1 MDALLDP
8 LGQPFVL
15 RAWLELALLA
25 VPAGILGTLVVLR
38 RLAFATHAFAVG
50 AFPGV
55 VVAAG
60 IGVSAFLGGVVAAL
74 LLAGALAALGRRRDL
89 DAAAA
94 TGILLAGALALGSLL
109 VSDVYDAGA
118 EVDTLLLGSLFGVGD
133 ADLVRAGVVLV
144 LVAAALAVQGRGW
157 LLLAF
162 DADNARALGVRRG
175 PHDLVLLA
183 LLALTVVAAVD
194 AVGALLAASLL
205 VIPAAAARL
214 LTRRALPA
222 MAVASGLALAAA
234 TGGILLSYH
243 LDAPPG
249 ATVVLVAAGLFALA
263 AVARR
268 LAEPR
273 RARRTLALAGA
284 AVLLPLVLAACGG
297 GDEAA
302 TATPA
307 PPGAAGGQLQ
317 VVATTSIVA
326 DWART
331 VGGDRVHVTQILKPN
346 VDPHDFEPG
355 ADAAKAVAEADV
367 VLASGAGLDE
377 WADDLVAS
385 GGGDARLV
393 ELAPEDELR
402 EPALQEQGQVHAAE
416 HRPGDGDVDPH
427 FWHDPTLASAA
438 VGTLGQ
444 ALAAADPAD
453 ADAFRANAASYQAE
467 LARLDAELQEK
478 TYASVPPADRK
489 LVTDHDALGYLARHF
504 GFAVVGAA
512 IPSTSTAADA
522 SAGEI
527 ARLIDEI
534 RAEHVAAVFSEASV
548 DPAVVESIATE
559 TGATIHDDLYG
570 DTLGPADSDAGTYVG
585 MMRHNA
591 RVIADGLDG

>member
-25 VPAGILGTLVVLR
+25 IPAGILGTLVVLR

-133 ADLVRAGVVLV
+133 ADLVRAAAVLV
-144 LVAAALAVQGRGW
+144 LVVAALAVQGRGW

-162 DADNARALGVRRG
+162 DAENARALGVRRG
-175 PHDLVLLA
+175 PHDLVLLG

-194 AVGALLAASLL
+194 AVGVLLAASLL

-263 AVARR
+263 VVARR
-268 LAEPR
+268 VAEPR

-284 AVLLPLVLAACGG
+284 AALLALVLAGCGG

-331 VGGDRVHVTQILKPN
+331 VGGDRVHVTQILQPN

-377 WADDLVAS
+377 WADALVAS

-393 ELAPEDELR
+393 ELAPEDELHA
-402 EPALQEQGQVHAAE
+402 PALQEQGQVHAEE
-416 HRPGDGDVDPH
+416 HRPDDGDVDPH
-427 FWHDPTLASAA
+427 FWHDPTLASVA

-453 ADAFRANAASYQAE
+453 ADAFRANAAAYQAE
-467 LARLDAELQEK
+467 LARLDAELQE
-478 TYASVPPADRK
+478 TYARVPPADRK

-570 DTLGPADSDAGTYVG
+570 DTLGPADSDAGTYVA

>member
-8 LGQPFVL
+8 LGQPFVV

-25 VPAGILGTLVVLR
+25 VPAGVLGTLVVLR

-60 IGVSAFLGGVVAAL
+60 IGISAFLGGVVAAL
-74 LLAGALAALGRRRDL
+74 LLAAALAALGRRRDL
-89 DAAAA
+89 DTAAA

-109 VSDVYDAGA
+109 VSDVFDAGA

-133 ADLVRAGVVLV
+133 ADLVRAAAVLALVV
-144 LVAAALAVQGRGW
+144 AALAVQGRGW

-162 DADNARALGVRRG
+162 DGENARALGVRRG
-175 PHDLVLLA
+175 PHDLVLLT

-214 LTRRALPA
+214 LTRRALAA

-284 AVLLPLVLAACGG
+284 VLLVPLALAGCGG
-297 GDEAA
+297 GDEEAA
-302 TATPA
+302 TANASTPPA
-307 PPGAAGGQLQ
+307 DGALR

-326 DWART
+326 DWARS
-331 VGGDRVHVTQILKPN
+331 VGGERVHVTQILRPN

-385 GGGDARLV
+385 GGGDAELV
-393 ELAPEDELR
+393 ELAPEDALHA
-402 EPALQEQGQVHAAE
+402 PALQEQEHDHADE
-416 HRPGDGDVDPH
+416 HGHDHGDLDPH
-427 FWHDPTLASAA
+427 FWHDPTLAAAA
-438 VGTLGQ
+438 VARLGE
-444 ALAAADPAD
+444 ALAAADPTD
-453 ADAFRANAASYQAE
+453 ASTFRAGAAAYEEE
-467 LARLDAELQEK
+467 LTRLDAELQR
-478 TYASVPPADRK
+478 TFARVPPADRK

-504 GFAVVGAA
+504 GFEVVGAA

-527 ARLIDEI
+527 AALIDDV
-534 RAEHVAAVFSEASV
+534 RAQHVAAVFSEASV
-548 DPAVVESIATE
+548 DPAVVASIASE

-570 DTLGPADSDAGTYVG
+570 DTLGPADSDAGTYVA

-591 RVIADGLDG
+591 RVIAEALDG

>member
-1 MDALLDP
+1 MDAVLDP

-25 VPAGILGTLVVLR
+25 VPAGVLGTLVVLR

-74 LLAGALAALGRRRDL
+74 GLAGALAALGRRRDL
-89 DAAAA
+89 DTAAA
-94 TGILLAGALALGSLL
+94 TGVLLAGALALGSLL
-109 VSDVYDAGA
+109 VSDVFDSGA

-133 ADLVRAGVVLV
+133 ADLVRAAAVLA
-144 LVAAALAVQGRGW
+144 LVAIALAVQGRGW

-175 PHDLVLLA
+175 PHDLVLLS
-183 LLALTVVAAVD
+183 LLALSVVAAVD
-194 AVGALLAASLL
+194 AVGALLASSLL

-249 ATVVLVAAGLFALA
+249 ATVVLVAAGLFAVA
-263 AVARR
+263 AVAHR

-273 RARRTLALAGA
+273 RARRTLAIAGAVVLVPLALAG
-284 AVLLPLVLAACGG
+284 CGG
-297 GDEAA
+297 GDEEAA
-302 TATPA
+302 TANPSPT
-307 PPGAAGGQLQ
+307 LR

-326 DWART
+326 DWARE
-331 VGGDRVHVTQILKPN
+331 VGGDHVHVTQILQPN

-355 ADAAKAVAEADV
+355 ADAARAVADADV

-385 GGGDARLV
+385 GGGEATLV
-393 ELAPEDELR
+393 ELAPEESLHA
-402 EPALQEQGQVHAAE
+402 PALQEQADHDHADE
-416 HRPGDGDVDPH
+416 HGHDHGDVDPH
-427 FWHDPTLASAA
+427 FWHDPTLAALA
-438 VGTLGQ
+438 VGRLGE
-444 ALAAADPAD
+444 ALAAADPVA
-453 ADAFRANAASYQAE
+453 AATFRAGAAAYEEQ
-467 LARLDAELQEK
+467 LAGLDEELQA
-478 TYASVPPADRK
+478 TYAMVPPANRK

-504 GFAVVGAA
+504 GFEVVGAA

-527 ARLIDEI
+527 ARLIDDI
-534 RAEHVAAVFSEASV
+534 RAQHVPAVFSEASV
-548 DPAVVESIATE
+548 DPAVVESIADE
-559 TGATIHDDLYG
+559 TGAAIHDDLYG
-570 DTLGPADSDAGTYVG
+570 DTLGPADSDAGTYVA

-591 RVIADGLDG
+591 RVIAEALDG